1 MRFKRLEM
9 VGFKSFADRT
19 RVDFQPG
26 VTAIVGP
33 NGCGKSN
40 VSDALRWVL
49 GEQSAHQLRGDSA
62 VDFIFKGAGKRKMM
76 GLAEVTLTIDN
87 SDHSVAGPF
96 ADFAEIQVTRRV
108 HRDGEREYFINKV
121 PCRLKDIR
129 DIFMDTG
136 MSGRG
141 VAILQQGHID
151 AILNAKPEERRALFD
166 EAAGITKYKIKK
178 EAAQRKLVTSEEN
191 LARVMDI
198 VHEVER
204 QMRRLDRQARDA
216 ERFKRLRATLRT
228 YEAHVSCARL
238 AELNERA
245 AVVEGEMA
253 DARRLLEDTE
263 SRLAATTAELEAAR
277 LRVREGRQEAD
288 ELRERAA
295 TLRHQAA
302 KLEGEIATERARL
315 EGIDRERAGLAGDV
329 DQWRERLE
337 LLAARGG
344 ALAAEAE
351 EAEAAHGE
359 AVVALEQQEACLRD
373 RVNEREQCRTTL
385 QEQRRA
391 AMAAAEAR
399 SKAQA
404 RAESLARRLDE
415 LGEQEQRLALAG
427 AALEVDVEGHA
438 ARREEVEAAVTRAEQ
453 VSADADSAVGAAR
466 ETLAASQSRLAT
478 ARSAR
483 EAQAQILHRL
493 EARATVLADL
503 VARPAPES
511 ETPLPAEA
519 RAWEEAPTVA
529 AALRVEPELEGA
541 VEALLGETLHAR
553 VLSDRGV
560 AAALARWASD
570 QSIPPTTVVLPPT
583 AAEIP
588 PPPPAG
594 GTALLDGVSTANGLA
609 PWLAERLGRV
619 VVVDDLAAAVAAP
632 PEGWTCIARDGQ
644 RLEGNGLLH
653 LGHAGGEESGTLA
666 RHREL
671 REMEEALPGARA
683 ALAAAER
690 EVVEATEAVA
700 GCEAELAAATTAA
713 HEARLALQSAR
724 HNREA
729 AEAEQRRLARR
740 RDDHQGEV
748 TRLAE
753 GRAGVEAELVR
764 LRAEVAR
771 GETEAETGS
780 ARITEAEQALA
791 TAEERLEGVRQE
803 VVAAKVLVGEAEG
816 RLRHLRGE
824 LTAIREEE
832 QRGRDERS
840 AKSARATD
848 LDRQEAEGHVR
859 LRRLEGELSTAL
871 SVEEGARA
879 ELQLALDRVAGV
891 EEGVATLSQREHQL
905 IATREQEQERHH
917 RAEQEAA
924 EVRHTA
930 HETRVRFEDR
940 YQTTPEEARDQGEPV
955 EVELAEME
963 REIPELARKL
973 DRIGPVNLSAI
984 AEHEE
989 LAERLDFLTGQRTDL
1004 EQAIDDIRQAIRRI
1018 NRTSRERFI
1027 TTFEQIDHHFGEL
1040 FTALFEGGQAKLHLL
1055 DPDNPLESG
1064 IEITA
1069 QPPGKKNGSIN
1080 LLSGGEKALTT
1091 LALIFSTY
1099 RVRPAPFCLL
1109 DEVDAPLDD
1118 ANVGRF
1124 NRLLRTM
1131 AISTQFTAITHNK
1144 STMEAAD
1151 ALYGITM
1158 AEPGVSSL
1166 IAVHLEEEP
1175 QLAMGEAVAVG

>member
-40 VSDALRWVL
+40 ISDALRWVL

-76 GLAEVTLTIDN
+76 GMAEVTLTIDN
-87 SDHSVAGPF
+87 SDRSVAGPF

-178 EAAQRKLVTSEEN
+178 EAAQRKLTTSEEN

-204 QMRRLDRQARDA
+204 QMRRLERQAREA

-238 AELNERA
+238 AELGERA
-245 AVVEGEMA
+245 ATVEGAMA
-253 DARRLLEDTE
+253 DARRLLEDAE
-263 SRLAATTAELEAAR
+263 SRLAATTAELEAGR

-288 ELRERAA
+288 GLRERAA
-295 TLRHQAA
+295 TLRNQAA
-302 KLEGEIATERARL
+302 RLEGEIATERARL
-315 EGIDRERAGLAGDV
+315 EGIDRERTGLAGDV
-329 DQWRERLE
+329 DQWRERLD
-337 LLAARGG
+337 LLAGRAT
-344 ALAAEAE
+344 ALAGEASQ
-351 EAEAAHGE
+351 AEAAHAE
-359 AVVALEQQEACLRD
+359 AVAALEGEEAQLRGLAAA
-373 RVNEREQCRTTL
+373 REECRTVL
-385 QEQRRA
+385 HEQRRA
-391 AMAAAEAR
+391 VMAAAEAQSR
-399 SKAQA
+399 AQA

-427 AALEVDVEGHA
+427 AALEVDLEGHA
-438 ARREEVEAAVTRAEQ
+438 AHEVDAAAAVDEAQEVAAE
-453 VSADADSAVGAAR
+453 ADAAVATGR
-466 ETLAASQSRLAT
+466 EALAASQLRLTT
-478 ARSAR
+478 ARTTREEQAR
-483 EAQAQILHRL
+483 NLHGL

-503 VARPAPES
+503 VAQPSPKS

-519 RAWEEAPTVA
+519 APWETAPTVA

-553 VLSDRGV
+553 VVSERGI
-560 AAALARWASD
+560 AAALTRWASG
-570 QSIPPTTVVLPPT
+570 QSIPPTTVVLPP
-583 AAEIP
+583 AAAPTP
-588 PPPPAG
+588 PAPPAG
-594 GTALLDGVSTANGLA
+594 GTPLLDGVSTANGLA
-609 PWLAERLGRV
+609 PWLTERLGRV

-632 PEGWTCIARDGQ
+632 SEGWTFIARDGQ
-644 RLEGNGLLH
+644 RLEGGSILR

-671 REMEEALPGARA
+671 REVEEALPGARA
-683 ALAAAER
+683 GLEAAER
-690 EVVEATEAVA
+690 EVAEATEAVA
-700 GCEAELAAATTAA
+700 GAEAELGRATTAA
-713 HEARLALQSAR
+713 HEARLALQTAR
-724 HNREA
+724 HNHEA
-729 AEAEQRRLARR
+729 VEAEAQRLARR
-740 RDDHQGEV
+740 RDDHQTEV
-748 TRLAE
+748 TRLAD
-753 GRAGVEAELVR
+753 GRATVEAELVR
-764 LRAEVAR
+764 LRGEVAH
-771 GETEAETGS
+771 GEEAAAAGT
-780 ARITEAEQALA
+780 ARITECEQELA
-791 TAEERLEGVRQE
+791 TAEERLEAVRQE
-803 VVAAKVLVGEAEG
+803 VVSAKVLVGEAEG
-816 RLRHLRGE
+816 RLRHLKSE
-824 LTAIREEE
+824 LGAIHEEE
-832 QRGRDERS
+832 QRGRDERT
-840 AKSARATD
+840 AKSERATA
-848 LDRQEAEGHVR
+848 LDRQEAEGHER
-859 LRRLEGELSTAL
+859 LRRLEGELATAL
-871 SVEEGARA
+871 TAEEAARG
-879 ELQLALDRVAGV
+879 ELQEAVDRVAGV
-891 EEGVATLSQREHQL
+891 EEGVTTLSEREHRL
-905 IATREQEQERHH
+905 IATREAEQERLHH
-917 RAEQEAA
+917 AEQESA

-940 YQTTPEEARDQGEPV
+940 YQCTPEVARDQAEAV

-973 DRIGPVNLSAI
+973 DNIGPVNLSAI

-1004 EQAIDDIRQAIRRI
+1004 EAAIDDIRQAIRRI

-1069 QPPGKKNGSIN
+1069 QPPGKRNGSIT
-1080 LLSGGEKALTT
+1080 LLSGGEKALAT

-1131 AISTQFTAITHNK
+1131 AGSTQFTAITHNK

-1151 ALYGITM
+1151 AIYGITM
-1158 AEPGVSSL
+1158 AEPGISSL

-1175 QLAMGEAVAVG
+1175 QLALEEAVAVG

>member
-49 GEQSAHQLRGDSA
+49 GEQSAQQLRGDST

-87 SDHSVAGPF
+87 ADHSVAGPF
-96 ADFAEIQVTRRV
+96 ADFAEIQVTRRI
-108 HRDGEREYFINKV
+108 HRDGERETFINRV

-151 AILNAKPEERRALFD
+151 AILNAKPEDRRALFD

-178 EAAQRKLVTSEEN
+178 EAAQRKLATSEEN
-191 LARVMDI
+191 LSRVMDI

-204 QMRRLDRQARDA
+204 QMRHLDRQARDA

-253 DARRLLEDTE
+253 DARRLLEDAE

-277 LRVREGRQEAD
+277 LRVRERRQVAD
-288 ELRERAA
+288 DLRERAA
-295 TLRHQAA
+295 TLRHQVAR
-302 KLEGEIATERARL
+302 LEGEIATERARL
-315 EGIDRERAGLAGDV
+315 EGIGRERNGLANDV
-329 DQWRERLE
+329 DQWRVRLE
-337 LLAARGG
+337 QLAARAA

-351 EAEAAHGE
+351 QAEAAHGE
-359 AVVALEQQEACLRD
+359 AVVELERREARLRD
-373 RVNEREQCRTTL
+373 RVNEREQCRVAL

-391 AMAAAEAR
+391 AVAATEAR

-404 RAESLARRLDE
+404 RAESLARRLGE

-438 ARREEVEAAVTRAEQ
+438 ARQAEVEAAVHSAEQ
-453 VSADADSAVGAAR
+453 VAADADTAVGAAR
-466 ETLAASQSRLAT
+466 EALATSQSRLAT

-483 EAQAQILHRL
+483 EAQAQILHRV

-503 VARPAPES
+503 VAQPAPVS

-519 RAWEEAPTVA
+519 KAWEGAPTVA
-529 AALRVEPELEGA
+529 GALRVAPELEGA
-541 VEALLGETLHAR
+541 VEALLGEALRAR
-553 VLSDRGV
+553 VIADRGV
-560 AAALARWASD
+560 AAALTRWASG
-570 QSIPPTTVVLPPT
+570 QSIPPTTVVLPP
-583 AAEIP
+583 AAAAT
-588 PPPPAG
+588 PPPAPAG
-594 GTALLDGVSTANGLA
+594 GMALLDGVSTANGLA
-609 PWLAERLGRV
+609 PWLTERLGRV

-632 PEGWTCIARDGQ
+632 PDGWTCIARDGQ
-644 RLEGNGLLH
+644 RLEENGLLH
-653 LGHAGGEESGTLA
+653 LGHTGGEESGTLA

-671 REMEEALPGARA
+671 REVEEALPGERV
-683 ALAAAER
+683 ALEEAER
-690 EVVEATEAVA
+690 EVAEATSAVA
-700 GCEAELAAATTAA
+700 ACEVRLTAATTAA
-713 HEARLALQSAR
+713 HEARLVLQSAR

-729 AEAEQRRLARR
+729 AAAEAQRLARR
-740 RDDHQGEV
+740 RDDHRGEV

-753 GRAGVEAELVR
+753 GRAGVEMELVR
-764 LRAEVAR
+764 LRAEVER
-771 GETEAETGS
+771 GEVAVAAES
-780 ARITEAEQALA
+780 ARITAAEEALA
-791 TAEERLEGVRQE
+791 AAEERLEVVRQE
-803 VVAAKVLVGEAEG
+803 VMAAKVLVGETEG
-816 RLRHLRGE
+816 RLRHIRGE
-824 LTAIREEE
+824 LTTIRAEER
-832 QRGRDERS
+832 RGRDERG
-840 AKSARATD
+840 AKSALATD
-848 LDRQEAEGHVR
+848 LDRQEAEGHAR
-859 LRRLEGELSTAL
+859 LRGLEGELATAL
-871 SVEEGARA
+871 SAEEGARA
-879 ELQLALDRVAGV
+879 ELQHAVDWVAGV
-891 EEGVATLSQREHQL
+891 EEGVATLSEREHRL
-905 IATREQEQERHH
+905 IATREQEQERLH
-917 RAEQEAA
+917 RAEQESA

-940 YQTTPEEARDQGEPV
+940 YQTAPEQGRDQGEAV
-955 EVELAEME
+955 EVDLAEME
-963 REIPELARKL
+963 RQIPELAAKL

-989 LAERLDFLTGQRTDL
+989 LSERLKFLTGQRTDL

-1018 NRTSRERFI
+1018 NRTSRERFV

-1040 FTALFEGGQAKLHLL
+1040 FTTLFEGGQAKLHLL

-1124 NRLLRTM
+1124 NRLLQTM
-1131 AISTQFTAITHNK
+1131 AVSTQFTAITHNK

-1175 QLAMGEAVAVG
+1175 RLALGEAVAVG